1 MTHGVTVVFA
11 CQLFMQ
17 CLCGRNKHQ
26 EVCLWTRVEGIF
38 SIRLEL
44 PGGVWCY
51 VLSGQSGQ
59 SCNIV
64 CTCYVC
70 GRPWDVMIPA
80 QPIVCLC
87 GTELRSFFDPAA
99 SEGPNIPRH
108 TGAAS
113 LLGTS
118 VLDTPPLSLGP
129 GSDQPPPA
137 SPPPSNASAS
147 ASGWSFAQADSF
159 QEWAR
164 DHPQT
169 AAANPWLEAV
179 YQTNNADNAED
190 EDAIDVTAEVPED
203 CQAEVDE
210 AREIHRMHDE
220 AFEQWKEDYA
230 REFPH
235 ADAEAETEP
244 VTDADPNQ
252 WPPPSSPGQSLFF
265 PPVLVPL
272 NPEQIIVSKSQ
283 SQ

>member
-1 MTHGVTVVFA
+1 MLV
-11 CQLFMQ
+11 
-17 CLCGRNKHQ
+17 CGRNKHQ

-190 EDAIDVTAEVPED
+190 EGAIDVTAEVPED

-210 AREIHRMHDE
+210 AREITVCTMR
-220 AFEQWKEDYA
+220 
-230 REFPH
+230 RL
-235 ADAEAETEP
+235 
-244 VTDADPNQ
+244 
-252 WPPPSSPGQSLFF
+252 SSGRKTMPESFHMLTPRPRLSLSLTQTPINGRRPRLLGNHCSF
-265 PPVLVPL
+265 LRSWSRSIL
-272 NPEQIIVSKSQ
+272 SKSL
-283 SQ
+283 